1 MARLTKEARVLLGDD
16 QLLKAESLQV
26 EINSINNNTV
36 EISIYVNNKWGK
48 FQLYP
53 NIDTYSTLISKGSS
67 IFLMTGKDFKLK
79 TRIKIS

>member
-36 EISIYVNNKWGK
+36 EISIHVNNKWGK

-53 NIDTYSTLISKGSS
+53 NIDTYSTFISKGSS